1 MSRIKAGLSD
11 VEGLMI
17 EKSSTK
23 EYGRDPLLYDMSLLF
38 FSF

>member
-11 VEGLMI
+11 VEGLMT
-17 EKSSTK
+17 EKIANK
-23 EYGRDPLLYDMSLLF
+23 KDGRGLYDMSLLL